1 MTKPKVGRA
10 SAAET
15 DLKSALERFRKN
27 PFRKS
32 AIKAWFNALAE
43 HCPLWALKTD
53 AYKEFGGFPTADARL
68 PAAWAAMAWPTLD
81 LGPDIW
87 EMSTPEAVTLYF
99 VNQYRTNLLFHA
111 NPTSHLQAR
120 VWGSRSD
127 ANALRELAPQL
138 AVRLQKL
145 MWLVAKRDLAPKGER
160 RKAQYLLDEFLK
172 RFGITARNFRP
183 SIPKGRQ
190 FVKAATTE
198 ALAWLGAEQATRY
211 TKLSAA
217 AQRKVEELYPDEF
230 EDQPIDDYIRFS
242 VHRLAFPFLHRL
254 ECGYML
260 QQSSLSNATIK
271 LLAVHLFQH
280 RLQGFYNPV
289 TVARYAFGTRFIDA
303 FGKETIS
310 DNPLEHAVKL
320 YSPV

>member
-15 DLKSALERFRKN
+15 DLKSALEKFRKN

-43 HCPLWALKTD
+43 HCPLWALKAD
-53 AYKEFGGFPTADARL
+53 AYKEFGGIPTADARL

-87 EMSTPEAVTLYF
+87 EMGTPEAFTLCF
-99 VNQYRTNLLFHA
+99 LNQYRTNLLFHA
-111 NPTSHLQAR
+111 NPTNHLQAR
-120 VWGSRSD
+120 VWGSRTD
-127 ANALRELAPQL
+127 ANALHELAPQL

-160 RKAQYLLDEFLK
+160 THAQYLLDEFLK
-172 RFGITARNFRP
+172 RFGITARNSRP

-198 ALAWLGAEQATRY
+198 ALAWLDAEQATRD
-211 TKLSAA
+211 TELTPA
-217 AQRKVEELYPDEF
+217 AQMKVEWIYPKKLDGESL
-230 EDQPIDDYIRFS
+230 DDYIAFC
-242 VHRLAFPFLHRL
+242 VHRLAFPFLHRVEL
-254 ECGYML
+254 GYVL
-260 QQSSLSNATIK
+260 QQDSLTNATCR

-280 RLQGFYNPV
+280 RLKAFYKPV
-289 TVARYAFGTRFIDA
+289 TVARYAFGTRFIE
-303 FGKETIS
+303 GVGEETIS
-310 DNPLEHAVKL
+310 ENPLEHAVKI